1 MDFYSGVFD
10 SGAQN
15 KNVELKLIQLAESYH
30 NITIIV
36 NIRLSAETLSR
47 KVGKK
52 YPNKQANG
60 RTEFTCQ
67 NLALRSQ
74 GKHN

>member
-15 KNVELKLIQLAESYH
+15 KNVEFKLIQLAESYH
-30 NITIIV
+30 NITFIV

-47 KVGKK
+47 KVEKK
-52 YPNKQANG
+52 TTQTNKQMG
-60 RTEFTCQ
+60 ELDSRFKT
-67 NLALRSQ
+67 
-74 GKHN
+74 